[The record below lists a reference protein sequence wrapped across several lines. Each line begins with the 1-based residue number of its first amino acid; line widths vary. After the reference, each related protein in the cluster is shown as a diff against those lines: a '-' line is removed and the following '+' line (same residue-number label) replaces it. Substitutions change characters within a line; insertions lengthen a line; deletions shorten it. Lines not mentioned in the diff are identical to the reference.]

1 MFKIKFDILEMEI
14 AYTFTSTISSSCFLF
29 YNSSYIFLILD
40 GKKKIKNQNY
50 ISHIVFN
57 LRRNS

>member
-1 MFKIKFDILEMEI
+1 MEI